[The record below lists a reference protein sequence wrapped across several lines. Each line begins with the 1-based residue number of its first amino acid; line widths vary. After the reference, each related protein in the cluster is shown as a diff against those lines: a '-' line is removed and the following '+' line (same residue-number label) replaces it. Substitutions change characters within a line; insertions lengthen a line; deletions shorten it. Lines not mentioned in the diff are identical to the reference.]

1 MIQFDTVLKRDDL
14 CSTDISNY
22 RPGANVTFS
31 FTFLERIAD
40 MNFILLSIFSNRV
53 SGGLFNRYALS
64 SFLSK
69 RRGRTGGGYEENG
82 GREGGRESGRIGSSG
97 VPDNS
102 MLFCIVL

>member
-1 MIQFDTVLKRDDL
+1 MRFDTVLKRDGL

-64 SFLSK
+64 SP
-69 RRGRTGGGYEENG
+69 
-82 GREGGRESGRIGSSG
+82 REGEGQEEDMKKME
-97 VPDNS
+97 VEKEEEK
-102 MLFCIVL
+102 VAE